1 MAGAE
6 HTMQAAPLLAK
17 RSGLL
22 TRSLWAAGC
31 MASQA
36 GVRLQQHRLLHWH

>member
-6 HTMQAAPLLAK
+6 HTMQAAPWLAK
-17 RSGLL
+17 GLGSL

-31 MASQA
+31 MASLA